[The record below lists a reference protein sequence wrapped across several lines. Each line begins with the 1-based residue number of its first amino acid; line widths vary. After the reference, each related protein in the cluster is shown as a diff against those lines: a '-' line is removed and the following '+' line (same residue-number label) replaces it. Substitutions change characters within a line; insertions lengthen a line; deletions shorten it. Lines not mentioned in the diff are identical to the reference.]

1 MAYRA
6 PVSEMLFSMRAV
18 AGLDDK
24 IARGLYPDLTPELVE
39 QILDA
44 AGDFAAER
52 LAPLNRPGDL
62 AGLTKEGTAVRT
74 PPGFAE
80 AYRDWAAGGWNAL
93 PGPVE
98 HGGQGLPVLLNTACV
113 EMWNAANLSFA
124 LAPLLTMGAI
134 DAIEAHAAP
143 ELKERYLEK
152 LVSGA
157 WTATMNLTEPQ
168 AGSDLSALRTRAER
182 ADDGTYRIFGSKIY
196 ITYGEH
202 DWTDNIVHL
211 VLARLPDAPH
221 GTRGISLFLVPKIL
235 PDGARNDVVCAG
247 LEHKLGI
254 HAAPTCTMS
263 YGEGGGAVGWLVG
276 EENRGLACMFTM
288 MNNARLAVG
297 VQGVALAERA
307 TQAAHAFAGERRQGR
322 TAGYAGQGMV
332 AIAAHPDVRR
342 MLATMRGLTNAARGI
357 CLLTATALDE
367 AARAGERE
375 ARTAAYER
383 ASLLTPLAKA
393 FSTDIAVE
401 VASLGVQVHGGMGF
415 VEETGAAQFYRD
427 ARILPIYEGTNGIQA
442 IDLVT
447 RKLPLSGGATVR
459 AEIARIRSV
468 IGRLQKGEEE
478 RLSRLAA
485 RLREATEAL
494 DRATSAMLALLAE
507 GRQDDALA
515 GATPYLRL
523 FALTRGAACL
533 AEEALAAQAARAAG
547 ETDPAHAARIGLAA
561 FFGEDPLAAA
571 PGLERAATAG
581 ASLLNDALAAQ
592 EAR

>member
-6 PVSEMLFSMRAV
+6 PVSQMLFSMRAV
-18 AGLDDK
+18 AGLDAA
-24 IARGLYPDLTPELVE
+24 IEGGLYPDLTTQLVA
-39 QILDA
+39 QILEA

-52 LAPLNRPGDL
+52 LEPLNRPGDL
-62 AGLTKEGTAVRT
+62 AGLRKDGAAVRT
-74 PPGFAE
+74 PDGFPK
-80 AYRDWAAGGWNAL
+80 AYQDWISGGWNAL

-98 HGGQGLPVLLNTACV
+98 HGGQGLPILVNTACV
-113 EMWNAANLSFA
+113 EMWNAANMAFA
-124 LAPLLTMGAI
+124 LCPILTMGAI
-134 DAIEAHAAP
+134 DAIEAHASP
-143 ELKERYLEK
+143 DLKERYLEK
-152 LVSGA
+152 LVSGE

-182 ADDGTYRIFGSKIY
+182 ADDGTYRIFGQKIY
-196 ITYGEH
+196 ITFGEH
-202 DWTDNIVHL
+202 DLTDNIVHL

-235 PDGARNDVVCAG
+235 PDGSRNDVVCAG

-263 YGEGGGAVGWLVG
+263 YGEAGGAVGWLVG

-297 VQGVALAERA
+297 VQGVAMAERA
-307 TQAAHAFAGERRQGR
+307 TQRALDYARERRQGR
-322 TAGYAGQGMV
+322 TVAYTGQGMV
-332 AIAAHPDVRR
+332 AIAEHADVRR
-342 MLATMRGLTNAARGI
+342 MLSSMRGLTEAARGI
-357 CLLTATALDE
+357 CFLTAASLD
-367 AARAGERE
+367 AAGRAGDVE
-375 ARTAAYER
+375 ARKAAFER

-415 VEETGAAQFYRD
+415 VEETGAAQYYRD

-459 AEIARIRSV
+459 AEIARIRASATRV
-468 IGRLQKGEEE
+468 TKEADE
-478 RLSRLAA
+478 RFGALGP
-485 RLREATEAL
+485 RLREATMRLDEAT
-494 DRATSAMLALLAE
+494 AWMLAALAE
-507 GRQDDALA
+507 GRQDDVLA

-523 FALTRGAACL
+523 FAMTRGVACL
-533 AEEALAAQAARAAG
+533 ADEALAAKAALAAG
-547 ETDPAHAARIGLAA
+547 ETDPAHEARIARARYMAEAHLGETEGLA
-561 FFGEDPLAAA
+561 
-571 PGLERAATAG
+571 RSATAG
-581 ASLLNDALAAQ
+581 AAALPAADALAV
-592 EAR
+592 

>member
-1 MAYRA
+1 
-6 PVSEMLFSMRAV
+6 
-18 AGLDDK
+18 
-24 IARGLYPDLTPELVE
+24 
-39 QILDA
+39 
-44 AGDFAAER
+44 
-52 LAPLNRPGDL
+52 
-62 AGLTKEGTAVRT
+62 
-74 PPGFAE
+74 
-80 AYRDWAAGGWNAL
+80 
-93 PGPVE
+93 
-98 HGGQGLPVLLNTACV
+98 
-113 EMWNAANLSFA
+113 
-124 LAPLLTMGAI
+124 
-134 DAIEAHAAP
+134 
-143 ELKERYLEK
+143 
-152 LVSGA
+152 
-157 WTATMNLTEPQ
+157 
-168 AGSDLSALRTRAER
+168 
-182 ADDGTYRIFGSKIY
+182 
-196 ITYGEH
+196 
-202 DWTDNIVHL
+202 
-211 VLARLPDAPH
+211 
-221 GTRGISLFLVPKIL
+221 
-235 PDGARNDVVCAG
+235 
-247 LEHKLGI
+247 
-254 HAAPTCTMS
+254 
-263 YGEGGGAVGWLVG
+263 
-276 EENRGLACMFTM
+276 

>member
-1 MAYRA
+1 MPYRA
-6 PVSEMLFSMRAV
+6 PVSEMLFCMRAV
-18 AGLDDK
+18 AGLDEK
-24 IARGLYPDLTPELVE
+24 VARGLYPDLGPELVE

-44 AGDFAAER
+44 AAQFAAER
-52 LAPLNRPGDL
+52 LDPLNRPGDL
-62 AGLTKEGTAVRT
+62 AGLSREGAAVRT
-74 PPGFAE
+74 PPGFAQ
-80 AYRDWAAGGWNAL
+80 AYRDWAAGGWSAL
-93 PGPVE
+93 AASPE
-98 HGGQGLPVLLNTACV
+98 HGGQGLPTLLASACT

-124 LAPLLTMGAI
+124 LCPLLTMGAI
-134 DAIEAHAAP
+134 EALEAHAAP
-143 ELKERYLEK
+143 ELKERYLQK
-152 LVSGA
+152 LVSGE

-182 ADDGTYRIFGSKIY
+182 AEDGSYRIFGQKIY

-202 DWTDNIVHL
+202 DFADNIVHL

-235 PDGARNDVVCAG
+235 PDGRRNDVACAG

-254 HAAPTCTMS
+254 HAAPTCTMA
-263 YGEGGGAVGWLVG
+263 YGEGEGAVGWLVG

-297 VQGVALAERA
+297 VQGVALADRA
-307 TQAAHAFAGERRQGR
+307 YQHARAYAQERRQGR
-322 TAGYAGQGMV
+322 TATYTGQGMV
-332 AIAAHPDVRR
+332 AIAEHPDVRR
-342 MLATMRGLTNAARGI
+342 MLATMRGLTDAARGI
-357 CLLTATALDE
+357 CYLTAASLDE
-367 AARAGERE
+367 AARAEDRA

-442 IDLVT
+442 IDLVL

-459 AEIARIRSV
+459 AEIARIRAV
-468 IGRLQKGEEE
+468 AARLTRQADARFGA
-478 RLSRLAA
+478 LAA
-485 RLREATEAL
+485 RLREATARLDEAT
-494 DRATSAMLALLAE
+494 AWMLAALAE

-523 FALTRGAACL
+523 FSLARGVACL
-533 AEEALAAQAARAAG
+533 AEEALAAKAALEAGEADPAHEGRIALARYMGEAHLGETEGLARAAMAG
-547 ETDPAHAARIGLAA
+547 VAALPAA
-561 FFGEDPLAAA
+561 D
-571 PGLERAATAG
+571 
-581 ASLLNDALAAQ
+581 AS
-592 EAR
+592 